1 VKKLRAPRPLDD
13 RSKLAI
19 EGVLS
24 GQSRTAALVSAG
36 YSRSYADRRAG
47 WFFNRPE
54 VKSALEEG
62 WAAARKETMYNLE
75 QAMKETSIG
84 MELSIKT
91 CNSMS
96 YIKAVELRSRLQG
109 LLHDVLRVE
118 VVDVRSAIAE
128 ANARRTV
135 PWTSYKQIPVV
146 NNNNPFED

>member
-36 YSRSYADRRAG
+36 YSRSYAERRAG
-47 WFFNRPE
+47 WFFTRPE
-54 VKSALEEG
+54 VRSALEEG

-91 CNSMS
+91 SNSMS
-96 YIKAVELRSRLQG
+96 YIKAVELRIRLQG
-109 LLHDVLRVE
+109 LLQDVVRLE
-118 VVDVRSAIAE
+118 VVDVRGALAE
-128 ANARRTV
+128 ARQRTI
-135 PWTSYKQIPVV
+135 PWNQYKQIPVI
-146 NNNNPFED
+146 NNPFED